1 MSTQPQAPLELHE
14 FRAAARDL
22 LVQRRAA
29 NEAHEQAV
37 RKSAEAEG
45 NYQRIKSTRYI
56 SIKHTGGSDGKAV
69 AAAEAGERIKGD
81 GEVVEALIARDLARE
96 LLRVRRED
104 IAGIDEALAVLRRI
118 GAWSQSLMERGVE

>member
-1 MSTQPQAPLELHE
+1 M
-14 FRAAARDL
+14 
-22 LVQRRAA
+22 
-29 NEAHEQAV
+29 
-37 RKSAEAEG
+37 
-45 NYQRIKSTRYI
+45 
-56 SIKHTGGSDGKAV
+56 

-81 GEVVEALIARDLARE
+81 AEVVEALIGRDLARE

>member
-1 MSTQPQAPLELHE
+1 MTLGESLDQHE
-14 FRAAARDL
+14 FRIAARKL
-22 LVQRRAA
+22 LVLREAA
-29 NEAHEQAV
+29 NKAHEEAV
-37 RKSAEAEG
+37 KASAEAEG

-56 SIKHTGGSDGKAV
+56 SIKHTGGSDGGVV

-81 GEVVEALIARDLARE
+81 AEVVEALIARDLARE